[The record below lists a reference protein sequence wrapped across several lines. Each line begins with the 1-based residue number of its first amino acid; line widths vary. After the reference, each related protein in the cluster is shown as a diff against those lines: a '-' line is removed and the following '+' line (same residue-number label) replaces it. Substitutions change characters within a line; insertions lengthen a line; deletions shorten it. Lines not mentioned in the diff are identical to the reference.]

1 VIQVTYTTS
10 MFANKIFYVS
20 GEIADAHKLQQVLVE
35 NGGKICATPTFLSGL
50 NHLVQKEGCLN
61 ESKQQESAEQ
71 AIFVVVDRFEGDS
84 FHQLCEKNGAQI
96 IGKYTYLAMR
106 KIMNKLLTV
115 NCRCTLHLRI
125 CSR

>member
-1 VIQVTYTTS
+1 

-71 AIFVVVDRFEGDS
+71 AIFVVVDRFEGVRS
-84 FHQLCEKNGAQI
+84 NE
-96 IGKYTYLAMR
+96 
-106 KIMNKLLTV
+106 
-115 NCRCTLHLRI
+115 CRI
-125 CSR
+125 